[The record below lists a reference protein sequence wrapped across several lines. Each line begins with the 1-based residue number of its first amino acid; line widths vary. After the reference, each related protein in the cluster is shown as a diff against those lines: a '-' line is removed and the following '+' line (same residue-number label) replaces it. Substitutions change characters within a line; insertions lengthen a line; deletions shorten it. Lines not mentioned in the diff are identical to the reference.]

1 MARRSTLPNPKKEI
15 DLEQLAKLAQMQLTY
30 EEIAAFFGTSR
41 QTLYNR
47 EEVREIIE
55 RERLNGNGS
64 LRRDMWT
71 AAKNGDRQMMI
82 WLSKQYLGMKEK
94 TESTG
99 DGNMQLVMKMVEA
112 TPPAEENES

>member
-71 AAKNGDRQMMI
+71 AAKNGD
-82 WLSKQYLGMKEK
+82 LGMKEK

-112 TPPAEENES
+112 TPPAEDDES